1 MQSRGPV
8 AVTVGGQAYRLV
20 ASVPEEELRRLA
32 AVVDARIR
40 DIVPRGKPV
49 TANAVLLAA
58 MSLAHDL
65 EAMSGEKQAL
75 EAKSRD
81 LMRRLLTRIDEAL
94 DSEDAGE
101 AGTSAEAEVDPSSL
115 AVARVHDSAA
125 RDSVTRDGGR
135 GRGEK

>member
-20 ASVPEEELRRLA
+20 ASVPEEDLRRLA

-40 DIVPRGKPV
+40 EIVPRGKPV

-65 EAMSGEKQAL
+65 EAATGEKQAL

-94 DSEDAGE
+94 D
-101 AGTSAEAEVDPSSL
+101 AEEPTGQAEVGVPAS
-115 AVARVHDSAA
+115 VASTS
-125 RDSVTRDGGR
+125 RDTR
-135 GRGEK
+135 GRGE

>member
-40 DIVPRGKPV
+40 EIVPRGKPV

-65 EAMSGEKQAL
+65 EAVTGEKQAL

-94 DSEDAGE
+94 DAEEPAGE
-101 AGTSAEAEVDPSSL
+101 VEVVAAPAGGASASKES
-115 AVARVHDSAA
+115 
-125 RDSVTRDGGR
+125 R
-135 GRGEK
+135 GRGE

>member
-8 AVTVGGQAYRLV
+8 AVTVGGQTYRLV
-20 ASVPEEELRRLA
+20 ASVPEDELQRLA

-40 DIVPRGKPV
+40 EIVPRGKPV

-65 EAMSGEKQAL
+65 EAATAEKQTL

-81 LMRRLLTRIDEAL
+81 LLRRLLTRIDDAL
-94 DSEDAGE
+94 DAEGADGDAVGEPVEVPVGSRRGDRLRGSDSED
-101 AGTSAEAEVDPSSL
+101 
-115 AVARVHDSAA
+115 
-125 RDSVTRDGGR
+125 
-135 GRGEK
+135 